1 MTVQRDSAGRI
12 VTDRLRLRQW
22 LDTDRV
28 PFAAMGRDPRVMA
41 HFPSLLFDAESDEL
55 LNHFGRAIE
64 ASGSGMWALERLSD
78 RAFIGFCGIQPV
90 AIGSPVDGE
99 VEIGWRLARNYW
111 GQGYASEAARAA
123 LVLAFGEQ
131 SLTRVL
137 AITVPANAP
146 SIAVM
151 QRLGMSRRP
160 ERDFDHPGLPS
171 GHPLR
176 PHIVHE
182 IAA

>member
-1 MTVQRDSAGRI
+1 MARDSAGRI
-12 VTDRLRLRQW
+12 VTERLRLRQW
-22 LDTDRV
+22 LDTDRM

-41 HFPSLLFDAESDEL
+41 HFPSLLFESESNEL

-111 GQGYASEAARAA
+111 GHGYASEAARVA
-123 LVLAFGEQ
+123 LDIAFQEQGLPRVLAF
-131 SLTRVL
+131 
-137 AITVPANAP
+137 TVPANTR

-151 QRLGMSRRP
+151 QRLGMTRQA
-160 ERDFDHPGLPS
+160 ERDFDHPGLPP

-182 IAA
+182 ILAP